1 MSVCSQ
7 NPLDPDEF
15 RRQGH
20 MIIDFLADY
29 YKNVE
34 SYPVRSH
41 VEPGYLRKRLPES
54 APNNSESIETI
65 LQDVT
70 NDIIPG
76 LTHWQSP
83 NYFAYFPS
91 SGSIAG
97 FLGEMLSTGFNVVGF
112 NWMSSPA
119 ATELESIVMN
129 WLGQMLTLPKSFLF
143 SSDGSSGGGGVLQGT
158 TCEAILCTLTAAR
171 DKMLIKLIV
180 HCKKLLKFPVST
192 QRTSVQLQH
201 PRLQTSA
208 SLQIHIILQFLLIL
222 NPG

>member
-1 MSVCSQ
+1 MSMCSQ

-29 YKNVE
+29 YKNVG
-34 SYPVRSH
+34 SYPVRSQ

-54 APNNSESIETI
+54 PPNNSESIETI

-129 WLGQMLTLPKSFLF
+129 WPGQMLTLPKSFLF
-143 SSDGSSGGGGVLQGT
+143 SSDGSSGGGGVLQG
-158 TCEAILCTLTAAR
+158 LLV
-171 DKMLIKLIV
+171 KPFYV
-180 HCKKLLKFPVST
+180 H
-192 QRTSVQLQH
+192 
-201 PRLQTSA
+201 
-208 SLQIHIILQFLLIL
+208 
-222 NPG
+222 